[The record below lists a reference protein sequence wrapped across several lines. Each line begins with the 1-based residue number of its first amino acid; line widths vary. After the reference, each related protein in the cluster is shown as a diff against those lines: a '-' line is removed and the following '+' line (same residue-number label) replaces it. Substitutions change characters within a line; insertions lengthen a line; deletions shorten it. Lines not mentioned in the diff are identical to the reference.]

1 MASVVLQNVSKK
13 FGKTDVIL
21 PLSVTME
28 SDQLTVLV
36 GPSGCGKSTLL
47 RMIAGLE
54 KPTAGDVIIGGERV
68 NDVPPFKRGVS
79 MVFQSYALY
88 PHMTVHEN
96 LRFGLTSL
104 KIPKAQAEERIQ
116 KAAEVLGL
124 VPYLERKPKQLSGGQ
139 RQRVAMGRALVRN
152 PKVFL
157 FDEPLS
163 NLDASLRTKMRI
175 EIARLRKSM
184 GATAVYVTHDQV
196 EAMTLADKIVVLRA
210 GQIEQQGSPLDVYHK
225 PANRFVAGFL
235 GSPSMNFIPVHHSQS
250 SGDRH
255 QVNLPGGAKLGFGSG
270 GMGTASGTEET
281 WEVGLRPEHLT
292 VDASLPV
299 QVRGKVYA
307 VERLGD
313 QSLVHV
319 NIPASMQTPESQVIA
334 RLPGDVQSD
343 FYVDGRDE
351 IELGFDPRN
360 CHVFASSGH
369 SVQTSLEVL

>member
-1 MASVVLQNVSKK
+1 MASVVLQNVAKR
-13 FGKTDVIL
+13 FGKTEIISK
-21 PLSVTME
+21 LSVRME

-54 KPTAGDVIIGGERV
+54 TPSEGDVIIAGERV

-88 PHMTVHEN
+88 PHMTVYEN

-104 KIPKAQAEERIQ
+104 KIPKDQAEARIQ
-116 KAAEVLGL
+116 KAADVLGL
-124 VPYLERKPKQLSGGQ
+124 VPYLQRKPKQLSGGQ

-175 EIARLRKSM
+175 EIARLRQSM

-210 GQIEQQGSPLDVYHK
+210 GQIEQQGTPLDVYHR
-225 PANRFVAGFL
+225 PANKFVAGFL
-235 GSPSMNFIPVHHSQS
+235 GSPSMNFIPVSFLDGS
-250 SGDRH
+250 STPSLG
-255 QVNLPGGAKLGFGSG
+255 LPGGAKVGLTGNLS
-270 GMGTASGTEET
+270 SIEDRDN
-281 WEVGLRPEHLT
+281 WEVGLRPEHFTL
-292 VDASLPV
+292 DANAPLKI
-299 QVRGKVYA
+299 RGKIYA

-319 NIPASMQTPESQVIA
+319 NVDGNGKAPSAQIVA
-334 RLPGDVQSD
+334 RLNGNTEADAD
-343 FYVDGRDE
+343 NE
-351 IELGFDPRN
+351 IELGFDTRN
-360 CHVFASSGH
+360 CHLFASSG
-369 SVQTSLEVL
+369 SLVATPLEVR

>member
-1 MASVVLQNVSKK
+1 MAKVVLQNVTKR
-13 FGKTDVIL
+13 FGKTDVIH
-21 PLSVTME
+21 PLTVTME

-54 KPTAGDVIIGGERV
+54 QPTSGDVLIAGERV

-88 PHMTVHEN
+88 PHMTVHDN

-104 KIPKAQAEERIQ
+104 KIPKADAEARIQ
-116 KAAEVLGL
+116 KAADVLGL
-124 VPYLERKPKQLSGGQ
+124 VPYLDRKPKQLSGGQ

-163 NLDASLRTKMRI
+163 NLDAALRTKMRI
-175 EIARLRKSM
+175 EIARLRQSM

-196 EAMTLADKIVVLRA
+196 EAMTLADKIVVLRS
-210 GQIEQQGSPLDVYHK
+210 GVIEQQGAPLDVYHH
-225 PANRFVAGFL
+225 PANKFVAGFL
-235 GSPSMNFIPVHHSQS
+235 GSPSMNFIPVLHMHSN
-250 SGDRH
+250 GDRH
-255 QVNLPGGAKLGFGSG
+255 QIDLRSGKKLGFTGTNLPGSNGEG
-270 GMGTASGTEET
+270 
-281 WEVGLRPEHLT
+281 WEIGLRPEHLSI
-292 VDASLPV
+292 DPSAPV

-313 QSLVHV
+313 QSLVYV
-319 NIPASMQTPESQVIA
+319 NVPGSESVPESQIVA
-334 RLPGDVQSD
+334 RLAGNLQTEGDGD
-343 FYVDGRDE
+343 
-351 IELGFDPRN
+351 IELGFDPSN
-360 CHVFASSGH
+360 CHIFADSGQ
-369 SVQTSLEVL
+369 SVQTRLELIA